1 MDVTAPVLEPP
12 GARADTRP
20 TRAPERLAQPRR
32 ASPEAADVAA
42 QPRRA
47 SPEAA
52 EVAAPREPAI
62 TARVNY
68 DYEDA
73 RIFIEILNPRTGD
86 VIRRLPPDLAADF
99 ALEETGRSTGI
110 VVDRSA

>member
-1 MDVTAPVLEPP
+1 MDVAAPILEPP

-32 ASPEAADVAA
+32 ASPDAADVAA
-42 QPRRA
+42 QPDRA
-47 SPEAA
+47 PPQTA

-62 TARVNY
+62 SARVNY

-86 VIRRLPPDLAADF
+86 VIRRLPPDLAVDF
-99 ALEETGRSTGI
+99 AQAETGRSTGI
-110 VVDRSA
+110 VLDRSA